1 MSSLNDKVGLVG
13 EKAGMTQVFDENGQA
28 QVVTVLEL
36 LPLVV
41 TQIKTVEQDGYT
53 AVQVGYKDAKAKHLS
68 RPEQGV
74 FKKNNIELKRHLQ
87 EFRMT
92 PEVAA
97 QYSIGQEVDIV
108 SLYSVGEAIKVS
120 GKSIGKGFQG
130 TVRAH
135 GFGRGPMSHGSKSH
149 RLPGSIGAGTT
160 PGRVTRGQKMAK
172 RVGNKV
178 VTTLNLKVINVLNV
192 QDKTVML
199 VSGAVPGKPGALLT
213 VTAFKRVG
221 QK

>member
-1 MSSLNDKVGLVG
+1 MSSVNDKLGLIG
-13 EKAGMTQVFDENGQA
+13 EKAGMTQVFDENGLA

-41 TQIKTVEQDGYT
+41 TQIKTPERDGY
-53 AVQVGYKDAKAKHLS
+53 ASVQVGYQDAKAKHLTKA
-68 RPEQGV
+68 EQGV
-74 FKKNNIELKRHLQ
+74 FNKNKLELKRHLQ
-87 EFRMT
+87 EFRVA
-92 PEVAA
+92 PEALA
-97 QYSIGQEVDIV
+97 NYSIGQEVDIET
-108 SLYSVGEAIKVS
+108 LYAAGEAIKVT

-160 PGRVTRGQKMAK
+160 PGRVRKGLKMAK
-172 RVGNKV
+172 RVGNKM
-178 VTTLNLKVINVLNV
+178 VTTTNLKVVNVLNV

-199 VSGAVPGKPGALLT
+199 VSGAVPGKPGSLLT